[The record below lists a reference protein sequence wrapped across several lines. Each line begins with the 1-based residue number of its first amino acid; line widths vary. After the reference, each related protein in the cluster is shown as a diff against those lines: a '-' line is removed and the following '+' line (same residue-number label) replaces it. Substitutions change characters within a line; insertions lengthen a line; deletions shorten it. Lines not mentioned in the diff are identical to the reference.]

1 MTRWKTKKKTSSHT
15 CACDDVNLIFLLL
28 WHVVYSPE
36 SQPFHFPITNPSE
49 PNLAISH
56 NRSSLS
62 IALSLSTLW
71 PSLPSPPI
79 SLHLQHINSSD
90 QKTFLHPS
98 HVASLTSPKFYFTHA
113 SKSFIHQITL
123 ATFFFYTTLTTDLR
137 FLKIRKRNP
146 SLWSSTTTK

>member
-1 MTRWKTKKKTSSHT
+1 MKNYDSMKKRKKRKEKSSSHT

-62 IALSLSTLW
+62 IALSLSTLYSMTFSAK
-71 PSLPSPPI
+71 PA
-79 SLHLQHINSSD
+79 HLS
-90 QKTFLHPS
+90 
-98 HVASLTSPKFYFTHA
+98 AS
-113 SKSFIHQITL
+113 
-123 ATFFFYTTLTTDLR
+123 ATYQ
-137 FLKIRKRNP
+137 
-146 SLWSSTTTK
+146 